1 MSEPQQRMA
10 AVGTDK
16 ELSDLLDFSA
26 MFAPP
31 VANGKNRTMTLA
43 SSQFSGSALDE
54 RSGSGSWGSGE
65 QNSPS
70 FSQGRGYGEGSH
82 YNEHEG
88 LPSSFISSGISGK
101 SERPPFTSF
110 GSQAG
115 FLPSDI
121 AMPSPDAMS
130 PSGLKSGSQFYQSY
144 PSNPRR
150 RPPEGAIEAQPKKIR
165 KPPGLPSSVYAS
177 TSGDEYARD
186 NGGYPGGKPGAV
198 YPGSFYMQE
207 DPWSSS
213 GYSAMLSNSP
223 HIGQPGSFS
232 AINPQDR
239 MNYPLHGSEVNGFH
253 SATTTYN
260 HTPAINGESIMANR
274 GTTAGSSGDE
284 IGKALASIY
293 PSDHNSN
300 NFSSAPSTPG
310 SPQTVA
316 AGAQSQ
322 WQRPTTPSYDG
333 PPHALQSKIED
344 RLEEAIHVLRSHA
357 VGQAP
362 GLDGAHPDMHSLLS
376 SVHNGGL
383 GGLSPAFPN
392 ASLALSNR
400 HPAMQGGKHEEPTGL
415 PPSSTLL
422 HGHHASGPTPSVGQ
436 PEGFTSLPGG
446 LSRSTHSSS
455 SSDIKREDKED
466 DENSSV
472 ADKSEEEK
480 KDSKAARSRTRK
492 EALTLQMLSSLSEP
506 KDDFISTSP
515 FESSQDNEDDEDLP
529 PEVKMERE
537 RERRVANNARERLRV
552 RDINEAFKELGRMC
566 QLHLSH
572 DKPQTKLLILHQ
584 AVNVILNLE
593 QQVRERNL
601 NPKAACLKRREEE
614 KVSGVVGEAP
624 MQLSGGHPSM
634 GGDGHNPVGHM

>member
-1 MSEPQQRMA
+1 MNEQQQRMA

-16 ELSDLLDFSA
+16 ELNDLLDFSA

-43 SSQFSGSALDE
+43 SSQFGGSAIDE
-54 RSGSGSWGSGE
+54 RSGSGSWGSTE

-70 FSQGRGYGEGSH
+70 FSQGRGYGEGPH

-88 LPSSFISSGISGK
+88 LSSPFISAGVAGK
-101 SERPPFTSF
+101 NERPPYPPF
-110 GSQAG
+110 GSQPG
-115 FLPSDI
+115 FHPSEI

-130 PSGLKSGSQFYQSY
+130 PSGLKSGSQFYPSY
-144 PSNPRR
+144 PNNPRR
-150 RPPEGAIEAQPKKIR
+150 RPPDAGIETQPKKIR

-186 NGGYPGGKPGAV
+186 NGGYPGAKPGAV

-213 GYSAMLSNSP
+213 GYSAMLGNSP

-239 MNYPLHGSEVNGFH
+239 MKRHPLPLSPQNYPLHGSEVNGFH
-253 SATTTYN
+253 SAPTTYN
-260 HTPAINGESIMANR
+260 HTPTINGEGIMANR
-274 GTTAGSSGDE
+274 GTAGSSGDE

-300 NFSSAPSTPG
+300 NFPSAPSTPG
-310 SPQTVA
+310 SPQA
-316 AGAQSQ
+316 IAGAQSQ
-322 WQRPTTPSYDG
+322 WQRPTTPNYEAQ
-333 PPHALQSKIED
+333 PHTLQSKLED

-357 VGQAP
+357 VGQGLEGAP
-362 GLDGAHPDMHSLLS
+362 DIHSLLS
-376 SVHNGGL
+376 SVHNGAL
-383 GGLSPAFPN
+383 GGLSAAFPN

-400 HPAMQGGKHEEPTGL
+400 HPAMQGGKQDEASGL
-415 PPSSTLL
+415 PPSSTLP
-422 HGHHASGPTPSVGQ
+422 HGHHASGPTPPGGQ

-446 LSRSTHSSS
+446 LARSTHSSS

-466 DENSSV
+466 DENSS
-472 ADKSEEEK
+472 ADKSDDEK
-480 KDSKAARSRTRK
+480 KEAKAARNRRR
-492 EALTLQMLSSLSEP
+492 EALTLQMLSSLTDT
-506 KDDFISTSP
+506 KDDLD
-515 FESSQDNEDDEDLP
+515 EEEDDEDLP
-529 PEVKMERE
+529 PEVKIERE
-537 RERRVANNARERLRV
+537 KERRVANNARERLRV
-552 RDINEAFKELGRMC
+552 RDINEAFKELGKMC
-566 QLHLSH
+566 QMHLSH

-614 KVSGVVGEAP
+614 KVSGIGEAA

>member
-1 MSEPQQRMA
+1 MSEQQQRMA

-16 ELSDLLDFSA
+16 ELNDLLDFSA

-43 SSQFSGSALDE
+43 SSQFGGSAVDE
-54 RSGSGSWGSGE
+54 RSGSGSWGSAE

-70 FSQGRGYGEGSH
+70 FSQGRGYPEGSH
-82 YNEHEG
+82 FSEHES
-88 LPSSFISSGISGK
+88 LSSPFISSGIPGK
-101 SERPPFTSF
+101 TERPPYQPF
-110 GSQAG
+110 GSQPG
-115 FLPSDI
+115 FLPTDI

-130 PSGLKSGSQFYQSY
+130 PSGLKSGSQFYPSY
-144 PSNPRR
+144 PNNPRR
-150 RPPEGAIEAQPKKIR
+150 RPPDGSIETQPKKIR

-177 TSGDEYARD
+177 TSGDEYSRD
-186 NGGYPGGKPGAV
+186 NGGYPGAKPGAV

-213 GYSAMLSNSP
+213 GYSAMLGNSP

-253 SATTTYN
+253 SAPTTYN

-310 SPQTVA
+310 SPQA
-316 AGAQSQ
+316 IAGAQSQ
-322 WQRPTTPSYDG
+322 WQRPTTPNYEG
-333 PPHALQSKIED
+333 QPHTLQSKMED

-357 VGQAP
+357 VGQ
-362 GLDGAHPDMHSLLS
+362 GLDGADMHSLLS

-400 HPAMQGGKHEEPTGL
+400 HPAMGGKHEEPTGL

-446 LSRSTHSSS
+446 MARSTHSSS

-472 ADKSEEEK
+472 ADKSEDEK
-480 KDSKAARSRTRK
+480 KDSKVARSRTRK
-492 EALTLQMLSSLSEP
+492 EAFTLQMLSSLTDQ
-506 KDDFISTSP
+506 KDDRD
-515 FESSQDNEDDEDLP
+515 EEEDDEDLP

-537 RERRVANNARERLRV
+537 KERRVANNARERLRV

-624 MQLSGGHPSM
+624 MLSGGHPSM

>member
-82 YNEHEG
+82 YNEHES

-316 AGAQSQ
+316 GAQSQ

-400 HPAMQGGKHEEPTGL
+400 HPAMGGKHEEPTGL

-455 SSDIKREDKED
+455 SSDIKREEKED

-506 KDDFISTSP
+506 KDD
-515 FESSQDNEDDEDLP
+515 QDNEDDEDLP